1 MKKLNNNA
9 NKLNEIIT
17 LKSKRKKIFLNYIFF
32 KLSFEKKNTYFKTY
46 ENLRKKI
53 LSEQHLIRNHL
64 NIYTL
69 LKVTKSKRLARKNS
83 YHLNDLFQLI

>member
-1 MKKLNNNA
+1 MKL
-9 NKLNEIIT
+9 
-17 LKSKRKKIFLNYIFF
+17 
-32 KLSFEKKNTYFKTY
+32 
-46 ENLRKKI
+46 

-83 YHLNDLFQLI
+83 YHLSDLFQLV

>member
-1 MKKLNNNA
+1 MNF
-9 NKLNEIIT
+9 
-17 LKSKRKKIFLNYIFF
+17 KI
-32 KLSFEKKNTYFKTY
+32 Y

-69 LKVTKSKRLARKNS
+69 LKVTKSKRLARKNN
-83 YHLNDLFQLI
+83 YHLNDLFELI

>member
-1 MKKLNNNA
+1 M
-9 NKLNEIIT
+9 NKLDNNTKKIKDIIT
-17 LKSKRKKIFLNYIFF
+17 FKSKRKKFFLSYIFF
-32 KLSFEKKNTYFKTY
+32 KLTFEKKNPSFKIY

-69 LKVTKSKRLARKNS
+69 LKVTKSKRLTRKNS